1 MERRNFLK
9 FLSASVALSIF
20 EQTMSKNKLI
30 KNCRQKLYNIDFKG
44 ILPST
49 EDAVVLSEELDYH
62 IIASW
67 KDAISSKDY
76 FGFNNDFLCFFPS
89 NKNGTE
95 GLLWVNHEY
104 IDRFFLH
111 DKTKENITLKEVD
124 QEIYN
129 VGGSIIKIKQDKKSK
144 KWNLVKDDISN
155 KRITAKTPI
164 PFANNIKIKNTNIA
178 IGTLGNCAG
187 GKTPWNTLLTCEE
200 NYDANYG
207 ENIYNNNIPTFIE
220 SYLGW
225 EKFYNHPTEHYGWV
239 VEIDMQTGEVKK
251 HTSMGRMAH
260 ECATTHLTKDG
271 RCVVYTGDDAN
282 DECLYKFISDKP
294 NSLDTG
300 KLYVADLENNK
311 WILLDIDADERL
323 KNTFKDNI
331 ELLIR
336 TRDAAKIVGATPLD
350 RPEDIEIHP
359 YTKDIYISLTNN
371 IPNGNYHGSIL
382 KIKETNHDFTS
393 LTFEHEYF
401 LTGGNETGFACPDNL
416 AFDKK
421 GNLWFTSDISGSKIG
436 KTPYEKFK
444 NNSLFYVPIDG
455 KNKGK
460 VIQIASAP
468 NNAEFTGPWFSEDDE
483 TLFLSVQH
491 PGEFSKD
498 NKNLISHWPDG
509 GSSVP
514 KSSVIAIQLK

>member
-1 MERRNFLK
+1 LYKFKKVIITNGKKKFFK

-20 EQTMSKNKLI
+20 EQTMAKNKLI

-44 ILPST
+44 ILPNT

-104 IDRFFLH
+104 IDRIFLH
-111 DKTKENITLKEVD
+111 DKTKENITIKEID
-124 QEIYN
+124 QEMYN

-144 KWNLVKDDISN
+144 KWNLVKDEISN

-239 VEIDMQTGEVKK
+239 VEIDVHTGIAKK
-251 HTSMGRMAH
+251 TYFYGTYGSRM
-260 ECATTHLTKDG
+260 C
-271 RCVVYTGDDAN
+271 Y
-282 DECLYKFISDKP
+282 
-294 NSLDTG
+294 DT
-300 KLYVADLENNK
+300 LN
-311 WILLDIDADERL
+311 
-323 KNTFKDNI
+323 
-331 ELLIR
+331 
-336 TRDAAKIVGATPLD
+336 
-350 RPEDIEIHP
+350 
-359 YTKDIYISLTNN
+359 
-371 IPNGNYHGSIL
+371 
-382 KIKETNHDFTS
+382 
-393 LTFEHEYF
+393 
-401 LTGGNETGFACPDNL
+401 
-416 AFDKK
+416 
-421 GNLWFTSDISGSKIG
+421 
-436 KTPYEKFK
+436 
-444 NNSLFYVPIDG
+444 
-455 KNKGK
+455 
-460 VIQIASAP
+460 
-468 NNAEFTGPWFSEDDE
+468 
-483 TLFLSVQH
+483 
-491 PGEFSKD
+491 
-498 NKNLISHWPDG
+498 
-509 GSSVP
+509 
-514 KSSVIAIQLK
+514 